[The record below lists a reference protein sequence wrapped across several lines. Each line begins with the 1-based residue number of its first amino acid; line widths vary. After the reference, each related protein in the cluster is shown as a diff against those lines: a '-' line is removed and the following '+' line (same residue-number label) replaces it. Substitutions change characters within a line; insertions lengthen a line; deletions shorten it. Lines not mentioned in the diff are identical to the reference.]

1 LHLLDK
7 SAYELAKFSPTE
19 SESDTDTVTLESYST
34 KNKHGVVENVN
45 LEAPGFVPN
54 ESKEVDE
61 DFKDELKMKIMT
73 KMDKTFADLGDQV
86 PHWPPLFEGECE
98 EVREAQFQS
107 FGQSRGEPLP
117 VGFSP
122 GPTSAPTVGTDV
134 FSDVAPIGVL
144 AERVRWSFS

>member
-1 LHLLDK
+1 M
-7 SAYELAKFSPTE
+7 
-19 SESDTDTVTLESYST
+19 
-34 KNKHGVVENVN
+34 N
-45 LEAPGFVPN
+45 LETPGFVPN
-54 ESKEVDE
+54 EFKEVGE
-61 DFKDELKMKIMT
+61 NFKDELKKKKMKVMT
-73 KMDKTFADLGDQV
+73 IVNKTFTDVGDQV

-122 GPTSAPTVGTDV
+122 RPTSAPTVCTDV

-144 AERVRWSFS
+144 AERLRATGARRTTTASALTPRCDYKNGEFTRVLGSVLLAY